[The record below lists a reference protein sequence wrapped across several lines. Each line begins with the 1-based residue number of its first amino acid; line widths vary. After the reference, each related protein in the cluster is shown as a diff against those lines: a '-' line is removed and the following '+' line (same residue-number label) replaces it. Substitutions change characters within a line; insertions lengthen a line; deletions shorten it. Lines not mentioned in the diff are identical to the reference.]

1 MEAVPSEPECRCSL
15 DAPVGLGCRWRRRRD
30 GGGTKS
36 AFTVIK
42 FRSVVVVATAAK
54 SYDKKRKI
62 THSGYEWR
70 RGDERWSGIQFF
82 CQWVRVCSFV
92 HRSLSSHSSLPC
104 LSFPHFSF
112 FRFFFSLNVF
122 PHTYILL
129 VFECFLILLSL
140 QKHGPSPQT
149 PSFIPSRRGAIHHPT
164 ISYACLVELDHVLF
178 ESDGPLKDDL
188 SRVEQWEC
196 RISA

>member
-112 FRFFFSLNVF
+112 FRFFFLLTFFLTLIFFSSLNVSSF
-122 PHTYILL
+122 SCLYRNMVHLL
-129 VFECFLILLSL
+129 KLPLSSPLEEEQYTTPLSPMPVLLNSTMFSSSL
-140 QKHGPSPQT
+140 T
-149 PSFIPSRRGAIHHPT
+149 DPSRT
-164 ISYACLVELDHVLF
+164 T
-178 ESDGPLKDDL
+178 
-188 SRVEQWEC
+188 
-196 RISA
+196 